1 MTEADSDGNPKKL
14 DGLSIERA
22 VDMVDETKADP
33 GEVRETLA
41 IVAKEDSIRRA
52 AVDDALANASMVVTT
67 AETRVELAGDK
78 LDSAQAAAIPVSDL
92 QFVSDR
98 VHNFEARMSNIEE
111 RADDL
116 GDAIQHVIEMKE
128 TGNLYRIARRI
139 KAVTNAASEVQQ
151 AADNLQGELDAF
163 EAWLTHPERRIEELA
178 VDLDSL
184 ANSVSELTDVV
195 ENLDASG
202 REAGDDAH
210 SDPGSEPA
218 RRWAAAMIRH
228 RVLSLLIRDLNAEL
242 TAVHTW
248 AEREGLT
255 SPSGIEPRLA
265 EVQER
270 HAALEERLTAR
281 AAPEWTE
288 QFNQQLSALNEA
300 LEAMEPPVVWADVD
314 AVVAEHRPTVE

>member
-1 MTEADSDGNPKKL
+1 MTEADSDDDPKTL

-22 VDMVDETKADP
+22 VDTVSETTADP

-41 IVAKEDSIRRA
+41 IVATEGSIRRA

-78 LDSAQAAAIPVSDL
+78 LDSAQAAAIPVSDV

-98 VHNFEARMSNIEE
+98 VHNFEARMSNLEE
-111 RADDL
+111 RADGL

-128 TGNLYRIARRI
+128 TENLYRIARRI

-151 AADNLQGELDAF
+151 AADGLQSELAAF
-163 EAWLTHPERRIEELA
+163 EAWLTTPERRIEELA
-178 VDLDSL
+178 MDLDAL
-184 ANSVSELTDVV
+184 ANSVSELSDVV
-195 ENLDASG
+195 ENIDASD

-210 SDPGSEPA
+210 SEPGSEPA
-218 RRWAAAMIRH
+218 RRWVAAMVRH

-242 TAVHTW
+242 IAVHTW
-248 AEREGLT
+248 AEREGLR

-270 HAALEERLTAR
+270 HAALEERLTAC

-288 QFNQQLSALNEA
+288 QFNQQLSALTEA
-300 LEAMEPPVVWADVD
+300 LETMEPPVVWADVD
-314 AVVAEHRPTVE
+314 AVVAEHRPTVA